1 MINNNAWVAIN
12 ELVSRAAGVADA
24 AIVDDKSL
32 IDFGRKLSDTNADT
46 FKNNL
51 QPYLTG
57 DNNVVEIDI
66 TGSGDAYVEDI
77 DLNKNKLII
86 KGKSVY
92 GQTVKE
98 IDLPCAIDG
107 ELESC
112 RYEEGAKKIR
122 TSWSKVKGDGDEPWG
137 GIVWSQDYTV
147 VTDSRGNIISIS
159 R

>member
-1 MINNNAWVAIN
+1 MLFILSCKLFIS
-12 ELVSRAAGVADA
+12 SRAPEILLTTANLL
-24 AIVDDKSL
+24 ITEDDL
-32 IDFGRKLSDTNADT
+32 F
-46 FKNNL
+46 
-51 QPYLTG
+51 

>member
-1 MINNNAWVAIN
+1 MAITVEGATIKATASNGIPMVEGSENLIKINITNPIN
-12 ELVSRAAGVADA
+12 MNL
-24 AIVDDKSL
+24 
-32 IDFGRKLSDTNADT
+32 DT

-66 TGSGDAYVEDI
+66 TGGGDAYVEDI

-86 KGKSVY
+86 KNKSVY

-137 GIVWSQDYTV
+137 GIIWSQDYTV

>member
-1 MINNNAWVAIN
+1 MAITVEGATIKATASNGIPMVEGSENLIKINITNPIN
-12 ELVSRAAGVADA
+12 MNL
-24 AIVDDKSL
+24 
-32 IDFGRKLSDTNADT
+32 DT

>member
-1 MINNNAWVAIN
+1 MAITVEGATIKATSPNGIPMVEGSENLIKINITNPIN
-12 ELVSRAAGVADA
+12 MNL
-24 AIVDDKSL
+24 
-32 IDFGRKLSDTNADT
+32 DT

-66 TGSGDAYVEDI
+66 TGGGDAYVEDI

-86 KGKSVY
+86 KNKSVY

-112 RYEEGAKKIR
+112 RYEEGAKKIH
-122 TSWSKVKGDGDEPWG
+122 TSWSKVKGGGDEPWA

-147 VTDSRGNIISIS
+147 VTDNNGNIISIS

>member
-1 MINNNAWVAIN
+1 MAITVEGATIKATASNGIPMVKGSENLIKINITNPIN
-12 ELVSRAAGVADA
+12 MNL
-24 AIVDDKSL
+24 
-32 IDFGRKLSDTNADT
+32 DT

-66 TGSGDAYVEDI
+66 TGGGDAYVEDI

-112 RYEEGAKKIR
+112 KYIASDNKIR
-122 TSWSKVKGDGDEPWG
+122 TSWSKVKGDGDEPWA
-137 GIVWSQDYTV
+137 GIIWSQDYTV
-147 VTDSRGNIISIS
+147 VTDNNGNIISIS